1 VLLVFLTANFGSRQ
15 GSRTIARLAEE
26 SYQRISARSVK
37 GGENVNVVMI
47 RDLAHVVDREKARIG
62 VFITLIEPTG
72 PMKKEA
78 VKAGFYE
85 TSFGKYP

>member
-1 VLLVFLTANFGSRQ
+1 
-15 GSRTIARLAEE
+15 
-26 SYQRISARSVK
+26 VK

-72 PMKKEA
+72 PMKKEP

-85 TSFGKYP
+85 TSFGKYTSSTYAQRDTRSTKFMVR